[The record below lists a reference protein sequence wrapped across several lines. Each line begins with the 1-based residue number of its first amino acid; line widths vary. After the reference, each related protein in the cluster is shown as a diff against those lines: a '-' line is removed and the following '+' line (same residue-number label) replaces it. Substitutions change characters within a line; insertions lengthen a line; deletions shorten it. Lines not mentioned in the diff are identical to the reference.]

1 MRRAMAKLDVT
12 AVASASPRSRDTSAK
27 MRDAARSSPWP
38 IRRSTRRPRR
48 VTSKSCTL
56 TTRFALGRQSSSST
70 FGMTGWL
77 LGFTSFPLSK
87 CLYSRIRF
95 QHTHGYFPWNIL
107 EYFGI
112 FRNIDEGTHVTV
124 RGVAI
129 EIGAW
134 SPASRFLLAG
144 AHRRT
149 IAYVLVGRR
158 LLEER
163 AHRVCTGWS
172 KTVGGAHRVCTGWS
186 SERCPVCGEY
196 SDIPAHKS
204 REARLYSPEYSGIQ
218 KCERTLIF

>member
-163 AHRVCTGWS
+163 IAYVLVGRVSGARC
-172 KTVGGAHRVCTGWS
+172 VGNIPIFRHTKAVKHGYIPRN
-186 SERCPVCGEY
+186 
-196 SDIPAHKS
+196 IPAYKNVS
-204 REARLYSPEYSGIQ
+204 ARLYSKRNARIIGKGQ
-218 KCERTLIF
+218 D